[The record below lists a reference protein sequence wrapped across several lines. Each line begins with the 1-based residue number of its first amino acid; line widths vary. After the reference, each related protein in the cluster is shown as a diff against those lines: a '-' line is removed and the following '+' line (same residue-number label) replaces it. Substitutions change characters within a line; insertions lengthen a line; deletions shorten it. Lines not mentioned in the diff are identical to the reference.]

1 MLKGLTSKQENEL
14 NRSDLVADKSQLGTR
29 LLETESVG
37 VISYSYSSAHAD
49 KTYAATD
56 LPISS
61 IVKFVLSSADAAA
74 NLILPAAVNKLYV
87 IVNSSGQAITVKVT
101 GQTGIAVANA
111 KVAVLTSNG
120 TDIVR
125 ITADT

>member
-14 NRSDLVADKSQLGTR
+14 NQKDLTANRSQLGTR
-29 LLETESVG
+29 IKEAESVG
-37 VISYSYSSAHAD
+37 MISYSYSSGHVD
-49 KTYAATD
+49 KTIAETD

-61 IVKFVLSSADAAA
+61 IVKIVLSSADAAA
-74 NLILPAAVNKLYV
+74 NLILPAEINKLYV

-101 GQTGIAVANA
+101 GQTGITVANA
-111 KVAVLTSNG
+111 KTAILTSSG

-125 ITADT
+125 VTADI